1 MTQTTG
7 RGFGPV
13 LANRHFRSLWLA
25 QLLAQT
31 SQNAINFIQMVL
43 VEQLTGSAMHLGITI
58 LAFTLPGVIF
68 SPIAGVAVDRF
79 PKKWILVGANALRV
93 VFAVSYVLVL
103 NTLSG
108 TLELL
113 AIYLITFLT
122 ATVAQFFAPAE
133 AATIP
138 LLVGESLLL
147 PANSLFTLTMALS
160 QVIGLLIIGPLAVS
174 LVRVQGGFLFIGALY
189 LGAALLVLTLP
200 RDKHFVRAPGSE
212 LASWRDFWAEFQE
225 GWQFVVGHP
234 RVLAVMTQLVTVATV
249 VMVMAMLAPGY
260 AARVLG
266 MQAQNAVIVF
276 VPAGIG
282 MLLATAAV
290 GRWGHRLRR
299 TDFSYVALALVGLAF
314 AGMGWVSLDYQRL
327 LEPILHVYP
336 QATFSLTTATMA
348 LGLVLGVCLSS
359 VNILAQTS
367 LQQQTPPNIRGRVF
381 SVQFML
387 NNLIGIPPM
396 LALGGMADAIGI
408 PRVMEI
414 VGISVIAMAGVS
426 LFIGRTARRIQP
438 IPQPPEGAP
447 AEPAGE
453 SIHDAR

>member
-1 MTQTTG
+1 MTQASG

-13 LANRHFRSLWLA
+13 LANRNFRALWIA

-43 VEQLTGSAMHLGITI
+43 VEQLTGSAMHLGLTI

-79 PKKWILVGANALRV
+79 PKKWILVGSNALRV
-93 VFAVSYVLVL
+93 VFAASYIVIL

-108 TLELL
+108 TVELL
-113 AIYLITFLT
+113 AIYAITFLT

-133 AATIP
+133 ASTIP

-174 LVRVQGGFLFIGALY
+174 LVRVQGGFIFIGALY
-189 LGAALLVLTLP
+189 LGATLLVLRLP
-200 RDKHFVRAPGSE
+200 RDKRSDGAPTSE
-212 LASWRDFWAEFQE
+212 LAGWRDFWAEFRE
-225 GWQFVVGHP
+225 GWQFVAGHP
-234 RVLAVMTQLVTVATV
+234 RVLSAMTQLVTVATV

-299 TDFSYVALALVGLAF
+299 TAFGHVALALVGVAF
-314 AGMGWVSLDYQRL
+314 AGMGWISLDYQRL
-327 LEPILHVYP
+327 LQPILHVYP
-336 QATFSLTTATMA
+336 QATFSLTTATMG

-359 VNILAQTS
+359 VNILAQTT
-367 LQQQTPPNIRGRVF
+367 LQQQSPPNIRGRVF

-414 VGISVIAMAGVS
+414 VGIGVVAMAGVS
-426 LFIGRTARRIQP
+426 LLIGRTSNRWQAAHLP
-438 IPQPPEGAP
+438 SGSNPADPP
-447 AEPAGE
+447 GE
-453 SIHDAR
+453 NLQ